1 MSGFLGR
8 LKTFS
13 SNFLP
18 WFFRYGVFLTLGLAM
33 VIGVAIGSRYER
45 EFRTTLEQ
53 GFQQRV
59 ELGDLASS
67 VQQLR
72 RILEAPRALDPG
84 FIGGLVER
92 IKEVEAKSKAQ
103 TDAGRVS
110 DLTLP
115 SKELAAIVGMQQ
127 GFERLTASTAQL
139 ERAHSL
145 KLTLKPAEAADLP
158 AIKRVSGA
166 MDAYVEATNALRNA
180 RSSAAALPTLRDA
193 TMSLGE
199 HLPAAVIESRRK
211 TTPAAWRDI
220 LALLPA
226 ERGDLVDRLLADGRM
241 LDELQAQRGRAMS
254 RLEQVA
260 AKVDSAERMLLQS
273 RSGGGLLVVAA
284 ILTWG
289 GVGVGL
295 LGLLYAAFRQSAS
308 RQKAESH
315 EAADV
320 EVMVPRSVLVG
331 DSFADEQARNQDGV
345 ETTTFERASR
355 QAESLVSAQLANA
368 IAGRDQ
374 HLGSDL
380 SLSERAKERLE
391 RAGSESSPSV
401 RAIAEVAV
409 EEAIEPLSSGYWI
422 AAGSMAERRVALLDK
437 QSDQLERHV
446 KAVMAAA
453 ETLAGRI
460 DLVVQSLQLAL
471 EHTASAEL
479 QGIEQ
484 IKRRVEE
491 LQSLA
496 LNLSLQVT
504 GGESAGPVLDDLE
517 RFNAELES
525 LTGALKHFGEPA
537 AKESAVSRRLTS
549 SLDEGRRMIAA
560 AETLKERTET
570 LFEDAQRFRRHSE
583 SLIRGIQEG
592 AVADL
597 PVSYIRGRNQAS

>member
-1 MSGFLGR
+1 MTGFLGR

-13 SNFLP
+13 SSFLP
-18 WFFRYGVFLTLGLAM
+18 WFFRYGVFLSLGLAM
-33 VIGVAIGSRYER
+33 VVGVAIGSRYER

-84 FIGGLVER
+84 FVGGLVER

-103 TDAGRVS
+103 SDAGRVS

-139 ERAHSL
+139 ERAYNL
-145 KLTLKPAEAADLP
+145 KLTLKPLEAADLP

-166 MDAYVEATNALRNA
+166 LDAYVDAANALRNA
-180 RSSAAALPTLRDA
+180 RSAAAALPTLRDA
-193 TMSLGE
+193 TMALGE
-199 HLPAAVIESRRK
+199 HLPAATLESRRK
-211 TTPAAWRDI
+211 TAPAAWRDI

-295 LGLLYAAFRQSAS
+295 LGLAYAAFRHSGSA
-308 RQKAESH
+308 RRDES
-315 EAADV
+315 AASSDV
-320 EVMVPRSVLVG
+320 ELMVPRSVLAE
-331 DSFADEQARNQDGV
+331 DAFAADQTRGQGGL
-345 ETTTFERASR
+345 ETATFESASQ

-374 HLGSDL
+374 PSVREL
-380 SLSERAKERLE
+380 SLSDRSPDQLE
-391 RAGSESSPSV
+391 RGEAASAQSV
-401 RAIAEVAV
+401 RALAEVAV
-409 EEAIEPLSSGYWI
+409 EESIEALSSGYWI
-422 AAGSMAERRVALLDK
+422 AAGSMAERRVALLDR

-460 DLVVQSLQLAL
+460 DTVVQSLQIAL

-479 QGIEQ
+479 QSIEQ
-484 IKRRVEE
+484 IKRRVDE

-525 LTGALKHFGEPA
+525 LTAVLKQFGEPA
-537 AKESAVSRRLTS
+537 AKEAAVSRRLTN

-597 PVSYIRGRNQAS
+597 PVSYIRGRHQTS

>member
-1 MSGFLGR
+1 MSGISSR
-8 LKTFS
+8 LKTLS
-13 SNFLP
+13 TTFLP
-18 WFFRYGVFLTLGLAM
+18 WFFRYGVFFGLGVAM
-33 VIGVAIGSRYER
+33 LIGVAVGSRYER
-45 EFRTTLEQ
+45 EFRTSLEQ

-84 FIGGLVER
+84 FIGGMVER

-103 TDAGRVS
+103 VDAGRVS
-110 DLTLP
+110 DLSLP
-115 SKELAAIVGMQQ
+115 TKELAAIVSMQQ
-127 GFERLTASTAQL
+127 GFERLGASTSQL
-139 ERAHSL
+139 ERAHNL

-158 AIKRVSGA
+158 ALKRVSGA
-166 MDAYVEATNALRNA
+166 MDAYVEAANALRNA

-193 TMSLGE
+193 SMALGE
-199 HLPAAVIESRRK
+199 YLPAATVESRRK
-211 TTPAAWRDI
+211 NAPAAWRDI

-254 RLEQVA
+254 RLEQMA
-260 AKVDSAERMLLQS
+260 AKIDSAERMLLQS

-289 GVGVGL
+289 GVGMGL
-295 LGLLYAAFRQSAS
+295 LGLLYAAFRRPSGTL
-308 RQKAESH
+308 AEGTR
-315 EAADV
+315 ETGEV
-320 EVMVPRSVLVG
+320 ELMVPRSVLASEHQHEHG
-331 DSFADEQARNQDGV
+331 ASRDGADTA
-345 ETTTFERASR
+345 TFESESR
-355 QAESLVSAQLANA
+355 RAESMVSAQLANV
-368 IAGRDQ
+368 IAGRDAT
-374 HLGSDL
+374 DL
-380 SLSERAKERLE
+380 PMAQAALLSES
-391 RAGSESSPSV
+391 GQSSQMPTV
-401 RAIAEVAV
+401 RQIAEVAMS
-409 EEAIEPLSSGYWI
+409 ESIETLSSGYWI
-422 AAGSMAERRVALLDK
+422 EAGSMAERRVALLDR

-460 DLVVQSLQLAL
+460 DMVVQSLQLAL
-471 EHTASAEL
+471 EHTANAEL
-479 QGIEQ
+479 HGIEQ
-484 IKRRVEE
+484 IKQRVEE

-525 LTGALKHFGEPA
+525 LTGALKYFGEPMGEDA
-537 AKESAVSRRLTS
+537 AASRRIS
-549 SLDEGRRMIAA
+549 NSLDEGRRMIAA

-597 PVSYIRGRNQAS
+597 PASYIRGRSPTT